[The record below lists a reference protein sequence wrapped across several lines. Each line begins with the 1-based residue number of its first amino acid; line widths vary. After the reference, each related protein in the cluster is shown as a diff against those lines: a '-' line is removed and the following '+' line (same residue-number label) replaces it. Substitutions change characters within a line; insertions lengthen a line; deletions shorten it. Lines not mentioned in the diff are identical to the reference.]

1 MKEIDPSCTITLMI
15 LIGFTAA
22 SADSIKVGKP
32 ELLYTEDEIPI
43 RYDGTLTTL
52 RKYGN
57 TMYF

>member
-1 MKEIDPSCTITLMI
+1 MKEIVAPCTII
-15 LIGFTAA
+15 LIVMIGFNAA
-22 SADSIKVGKP
+22 NAQSITVGKP